1 LQITAV
7 GVVGIVFDSEAA
19 LAAYVSF
26 LDRGD
31 TSLNGVAQPASELR
45 LTTAGL
51 SGLLPIG
58 QRWRLQGTV
67 YGDVPL
73 DHFGRNEQASAGIT
87 VALVHLWM

>member
-1 LQITAV
+1 M
-7 GVVGIVFDSEAA
+7 FDSEAA

-31 TSLNGVAQPASELR
+31 TTLDGAAQPGTELR
-45 LTTAGL
+45 LTTAGV

-58 QRWRLQGTV
+58 ERWRLQGTL

-73 DHFGRNEQASAGIT
+73 DHFGRNEEASAGVT